1 MKNISSDDK
10 RAIESSKAFIEHIQ
24 NDIEG
29 IKEDIEGIDDR
40 IIEGVITRDL
50 IPRATERK
58 EVLSQKIIELQNKI
72 GSLELSSD
80 IEKYIER
87 MPSIIRKIGELT
99 SKPFAEKDFSRN
111 YSEILKLIDITCGEL
126 TLTKEKA
133 LKIGLFEVLERLKEM
148 ENLNWQDDCLLLA
161 NFIENYDKVKERYGA
176 SF

>member
-1 MKNISSDDK
+1 
-10 RAIESSKAFIEHIQ
+10 
-24 NDIEG
+24 
-29 IKEDIEGIDDR
+29 
-40 IIEGVITRDL
+40 
-50 IPRATERK
+50 
-58 EVLSQKIIELQNKI
+58 
-72 GSLELSSD
+72 
-80 IEKYIER
+80 